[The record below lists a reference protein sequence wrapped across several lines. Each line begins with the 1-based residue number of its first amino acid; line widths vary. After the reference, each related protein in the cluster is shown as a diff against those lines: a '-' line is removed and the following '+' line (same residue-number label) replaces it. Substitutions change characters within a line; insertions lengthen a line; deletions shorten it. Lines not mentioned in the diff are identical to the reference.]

1 MPEWQGSS
9 SHFSDE
15 EQDPEKSSTVAET
28 GLRVCWC
35 DITWLPP
42 SPCLLIWGLSPCL
55 RYNGDGAPGSIS
67 RVRDGEDVALH
78 DGNPSGLGPVTPL
91 YRSPHSTG
99 LWGGREMK
107 RVTHGSHKRT
117 GVIRV

>member
-1 MPEWQGSS
+1 MPDWQGSS

-78 DGNPSGLGPVTPL
+78 DGNPSGLGPVTRL